1 MLDGECRNVN
11 IHWMLAAQLYID
23 YLNGFKKKK
32 KWQKREQESYKG
44 NPFSHKF
51 KFTCI
56 IAINNNSNNN
66 FNGSCRK
73 IMLNICKMAQAQCA
87 CARKY

>member
-1 MLDGECRNVN
+1 MAL
-11 IHWMLAAQLYID
+11 
-23 YLNGFKKKK
+23 KKKYAE
-32 KWQKREQESYKG
+32 KREQESYKG